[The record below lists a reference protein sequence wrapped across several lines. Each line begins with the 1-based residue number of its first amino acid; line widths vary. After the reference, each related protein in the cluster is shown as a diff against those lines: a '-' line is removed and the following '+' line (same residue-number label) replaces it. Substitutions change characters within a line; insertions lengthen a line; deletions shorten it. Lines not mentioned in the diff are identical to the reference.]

1 MMIKQLWFKIS
12 NNIRLKKVIEF
23 LCFAFFGIY
32 IFSIGAFSGRSFFNY
47 FSITIGLLMIFIMFL
62 YVLFFGKF
70 KFDLF
75 TILIINFSFSFL
87 LSNLINLSFSSFP
100 KSVFTQAF
108 MSLIMYQ
115 FFISIKKERI
125 KLLLPIMVFAG
136 LAFFL
141 LYFIHYRSE
150 IISFNFGNRLG
161 SYFDNENEIAKEFGY
176 LGIVAFCGGIYG
188 KHYFEK
194 APKIFSILYRI
205 MCFFA
210 WLLFLFAVLTTG
222 SISNL
227 LILLLITFFVSLLS
241 IKNVKYKIVFVISVF
256 VFVGPLFLV
265 LQLPSMSYF
274 NKRLINIINT
284 FINGG
289 EGGDASSNLRLY
301 ALIQYIQL
309 FFLRPIFGFGYGQGK
324 MYTAYNMVAHSSI
337 AELLTCTG
345 LFGFISFELILFF
358 AFISTKKKM
367 KEYCISF
374 VLLYVIVFQLFISS
388 IYHAKF
394 EYVFISIAFAIRCDC
409 LDFNFL
415 NQKLKTFI
423 NCRSVWSSTTEFM
436 EINI

>member
-1 MMIKQLWFKIS
+1 MIKQLWFKTS

-23 LCFAFFGIY
+23 LCFAFFGVY

-47 FSITIGLLMIFIMFL
+47 FSITSGLLMIFIMFL

-115 FFISIKKERI
+115 FFISIKKGRI

-188 KHYFEK
+188 KHYFGK
-194 APKIFSILYRI
+194 APKIFSVLFRI

-227 LILLLITFFVSLLS
+227 LVILLVTFLVTLLS
-241 IKNVKYKIVFVISVF
+241 IKSVKYKIVFVVSVSVF
-256 VFVGPLFLV
+256 VGALFLF
-265 LQLPSMSYF
+265 LQLPFMSNF
-274 NKRLINIINT
+274 NKRLNNIINT
-284 FINGG
+284 FFNGG
-289 EGGDASSNLRLY
+289 EDGDASSNLRFY

-309 FFLRPIFGFGYGQGK
+309 FFLRPLFGFGYGQGK
-324 MYTAYNMVAHSSI
+324 MFTAYNMVAHSSI

-345 LFGFISFELILFF
+345 LFGFISFELILFL
-358 AFISTKKKM
+358 AIILTKKKM
-367 KEYCISF
+367 KKYCISF
-374 VLLYVIVFQLFISS
+374 VLLYVIIFQLFISS

-409 LDFNFL
+409 LEFNLL
-415 NQKLKTFI
+415 NYKLKTFI
-423 NCRSVWSSTTEFM
+423 TYGSFWSSTPEFM
-436 EINI
+436 EINV